1 MSKIY
6 TIWNWKVF
14 TNCKL
19 PSYPLKIPI
28 TLTHIYI
35 NVQQAILICN
45 NHKSSYLIS
54 VDYKFKIREIKLTS
68 K

>member
-28 TLTHIYI
+28 TLTHSYI
-35 NVQQAILICN
+35 KVQGTGNFDL
-45 NHKSSYLIS
+45 
-54 VDYKFKIREIKLTS
+54 
-68 K
+68 